1 MPSAA
6 GVCCK
11 LPGQTPGQPF
21 YTIHKCRICRGY
33 FHGICGEKDPIEDD
47 DGKRVYEGRKPTAT
61 KSRNIMAFVV
71 FSIRIVWSGSVYI
84 VLLKTWLLRQKN

>member
-11 LPGQTPGQPF
+11 LPGQTPGPPF

-33 FHGICGEKDPIEDD
+33 LHGICGEKDPIEDD
-47 DGKRVYEGRKPTAT
+47 DGKRVYEGRILRPTAT
-61 KSRNIMAFVV
+61 KSRNRMTFVV
-71 FSIRIVWSGSVYI
+71 FSIRRVWNGSVYI
-84 VLLKTWLLRQKN
+84 VLLRTSL